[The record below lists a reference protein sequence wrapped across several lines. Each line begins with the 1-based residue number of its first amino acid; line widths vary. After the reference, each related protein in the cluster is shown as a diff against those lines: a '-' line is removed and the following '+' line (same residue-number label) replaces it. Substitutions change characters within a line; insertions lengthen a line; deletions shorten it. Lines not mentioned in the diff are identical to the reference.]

1 MIPNRPLDAV
11 VVGATRSSF
20 SPYSRSA
27 SGDRQSYEGMIELGY
42 VLQLSQKLALQP
54 GIQLILNP
62 DGTGK
67 NETLV
72 VPGMQVSF
80 NW

>member
-1 MIPNRPLDAV
+1 
-11 VVGATRSSF
+11 
-20 SPYSRSA
+20 
-27 SGDRQSYEGMIELGY
+27 MIELGY
-42 VLQLSQKLALQP
+42 ILQLSQKLALQP
-54 GIQLILNP
+54 GVQLILNP
-62 DGTGK
+62 DGTGD